1 MGKIVGRVQLKYA
14 EAVKSLMT
22 TAKKAGVRAPYNQED
37 PLKENTAVL
46 MQSSYK

>member
-22 TAKKAGVRAPYNQED
+22 TAKKAGVRAPYNQD